1 MVRIIPNRL
10 KPGFSNSPTTNSTS
24 NSRSTSPMG
33 TKGGDSASPEGR
45 KDNGL
50 VLNVVILRVRAAACL
65 LACFAA
71 LRCPWKHKHT
81 GTDFLCAA

>member
-65 LACFAA
+65 RRCFVAS
-71 LRCPWKHKHT
+71 LRCCPSRHTKHT
-81 GTDFLCAA
+81 GVD